1 MQIEGALGIDTFVDA
16 EEPPV
21 LFRDKGVSTVRAH
34 ETDWRGNNLPCNER
48 LATDLTLVLSVPAII
63 IVEKVVRSATEGT
76 DRILRDGYT
85 VTPLYGP
92 DGFAIFPEIVLE

>member
-63 IVEKVVRSATEGT
+63 IVESGEERHRG
-76 DRILRDGYT
+76 DRPYPQGWIYRYAALR
-85 VTPLYGP
+85 
-92 DGFAIFPEIVLE
+92 A